1 MLLDAKNRELCPTA
15 ELLLMFASRAQN
27 VDQLILPALSAGRT
41 VLSDRF
47 TDSTLVYQG
56 VGRGLGA
63 DVVYELDRIACR
75 GLIPDLTLLI
85 DIDAETGL
93 ARARRRSVRTGDSE
107 TRMEEQDV
115 GFHRRVREAYR
126 QLAADESRRVRLID
140 GSQTREAVAEQV
152 WGFSDNA
159 RITGAI
165 APPQDPRTRALR
177 FSALTLVPSTLSHRT
192 GTSTTLNPWMRAISR
207 SSTSKPNPSS
217 RWRGKMT
224 RAASLRNSL
233 NPHWVSRN
241 GSPVAAR
248 MTTLNTRPL
257 HSRSAA

>member
-1 MLLDAKNRELCPTA
+1 MTARGRFITFEGPEGSGKSTQLRLLGERLRRSGLDILETQEPGGTPIGVQIRQVLLDAKNRELCPTA

-56 VGRGLGA
+56 VGRGLGS

-75 GLIPDLTLLI
+75 GLIPDLTLII

-93 ARARRRSVRTGDSE
+93 ARAHGRSVRTAGSEARVME
-107 TRMEEQDV
+107 TRIEDQDL

-126 QLAADESRRVRLID
+126 QLAADESRRIRLID

-152 WGFSDNA
+152 WDA
-159 RITGAI
+159 V
-165 APPQDPRTRALR
+165 DAL
-177 FSALTLVPSTLSHRT
+177 V
-192 GTSTTLNPWMRAISR
+192 R
-207 SSTSKPNPSS
+207 S
-217 RWRGKMT
+217 
-224 RAASLRNSL
+224 
-233 NPHWVSRN
+233 
-241 GSPVAAR
+241 
-248 MTTLNTRPL
+248 
-257 HSRSAA
+257 